1 MLMVVVVV
9 VIRQQQDITA
19 NDDGPSCC
27 CSADDKFIG
36 RNDLLPE
43 IGPNDSIVIHDTG
56 YIISMTNDSGSY
68 KV

>member
-1 MLMVVVVV
+1 MVRLVVVRRMINFV
-9 VIRQQQDITA
+9 
-19 NDDGPSCC
+19 
-27 CSADDKFIG
+27 G